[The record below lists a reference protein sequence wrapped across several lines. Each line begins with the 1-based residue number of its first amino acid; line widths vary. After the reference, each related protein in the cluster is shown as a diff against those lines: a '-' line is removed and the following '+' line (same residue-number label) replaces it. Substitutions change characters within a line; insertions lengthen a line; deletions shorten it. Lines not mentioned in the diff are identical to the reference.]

1 MKVLTVNVQW
11 TTRSRCDRINAGPVC
26 LNGSHGSHDTQKEEK
41 DAAGTPVSSSSW
53 RWRHPTVLFV
63 DRWAYA
69 FVRTATRQHN
79 LRCCSSLCVLFALWR
94 YPAEL
99 VRCVDKGWKVD
110 GWILDTELELDHP
123 RAVHGCLFISGKNF
137 RFHWSLSSFFCH

>member
-26 LNGSHGSHDTQKEEK
+26 LNGSHGSHDTQRKK
-41 DAAGTPVSSSSW
+41 KTQQGHPCPVLHGDGDIRLCFSLTAGLMLSFVQRRDNIISGAAV
-53 RWRHPTVLFV
+53 
-63 DRWAYA
+63 
-69 FVRTATRQHN
+69 
-79 LRCCSSLCVLFALWR
+79 LCVFCSPCVR
-94 YPAEL
+94 CPAEL

-137 RFHWSLSSFFCH
+137 RFH